1 MAFQYLKEA
10 YRTAREG
17 LFRKA
22 PNYRT
27 KGNGFE
33 LEEGRFRPDVR
44 KKLFTVSMMRHGKSL
59 PSMPP
64 CHPQKYSR
72 PG

>member
-1 MAFQYLKEA
+1 LAFQYLKEA

-44 KKLFTVSMMRHGKSL
+44 KKLFTVSMMRHG
-59 PSMPP
+59 
-64 CHPQKYSR
+64 
-72 PG
+72 